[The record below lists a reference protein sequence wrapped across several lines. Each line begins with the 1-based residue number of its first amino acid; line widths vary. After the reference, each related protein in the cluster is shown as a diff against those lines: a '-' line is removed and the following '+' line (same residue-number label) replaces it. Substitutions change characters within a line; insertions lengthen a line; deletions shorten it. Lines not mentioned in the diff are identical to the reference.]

1 MSDKTNAVR
10 KCESVGLDFEL
21 FTYDSGGEAIDGK
34 SVADII
40 GKAYYEVFKTLVTI
54 GGSGEHF
61 VFVIP
66 VDAALDLKKAA
77 KAVGEKS
84 IEMLPL
90 KLLLSTTGYVKGGC
104 SPIGMKKHFKTVFDE
119 MILLIDQIT
128 FSAGRIGLQ
137 ICMDVADLSK
147 VLAFDVAD
155 VTIKGG
161 NA

>member
-10 KCESVGLDFEL
+10 KCESAGLIFEL
-21 FTYDSGGEAIDGK
+21 FTYDSGGDAIDGK
-34 SVADII
+34 SVADMI

-54 GGSGEHF
+54 GSSGEHY

-104 SPIGMKKHFKTVFDE
+104 SPIGMKTQFKTVFDE
-119 MILLIDQIT
+119 MILLIDQII

-137 ICMDVADLSK
+137 ICMDVSDLST
-147 VLAFDVAD
+147 VVAYDVAD
-155 VTIKGG
+155 VTT
-161 NA
+161 

>member
-1 MSDKTNAVR
+1 MSEKTNVAR
-10 KCESVGLDFEL
+10 KCESAGLAFEL
-21 FTYDSGGEAIDGK
+21 FAYDSGGDAIDGK
-34 SVADII
+34 SVADLI
-40 GKAYYEVFKTLVTI
+40 GKAYHEVFKTLVTI
-54 GGSGEHF
+54 GTSGEHY

-66 VDAALDLKKAA
+66 VDTALDLKKAA

-104 SPIGMKKHFKTVFDE
+104 SPIGMKKQFKTVFDE

-137 ICMDVADLSK
+137 ICMDVSDLAT
-147 VLAFDVAD
+147 VVVYDVAD
-155 VTIKGG
+155 ITTG
-161 NA
+161 

>member
-10 KCESVGLDFEL
+10 KCESVGLVFEL

-54 GGSGEHF
+54 GSSGEHF

-66 VDAALDLKKAA
+66 VDASLDLKKAA

-90 KLLLSTTGYVKGGC
+90 KLLLSTTGYIKGGC
-104 SPIGMKKHFKTVFDE
+104 SPIGMKKQFKTVFDE
-119 MILLIDQIT
+119 MILLIDQVT

-137 ICMDVADLSK
+137 ICVNVVDLST
-147 VLAFDVAD
+147 VIDYDIAD
-155 VTIKGG
+155 ITT
-161 NA
+161 

>member
-10 KCESVGLDFEL
+10 KCESAGLDFEL
-21 FTYDSGGEAIDGK
+21 FTYDSGGEAVDGK
-34 SVADII
+34 SVADMI
-40 GKAYYEVFKTLVTI
+40 GKAYHEVFKTLVTV
-54 GGSGEHF
+54 GSSGEHY

-66 VDAALDLKKAA
+66 VDSALDLKKAA
-77 KAVGEKS
+77 KTVGEKS

-119 MILLIDQIT
+119 MILLVDQIT

-137 ICMDVADLSK
+137 ICMDVSDLST
-147 VLAFDVAD
+147 VIVYDVAD
-155 VTIKGG
+155 VTT
-161 NA
+161 

>member
-10 KCESVGLDFEL
+10 KCESIGLKYDL
-21 FTYDSGGEAIDGK
+21 FTYDSGGEAIDGRT
-34 SVADII
+34 VADII

-54 GGSGEHF
+54 GSSGEHF

-66 VDAALDLKKAA
+66 VDASLDLKKAA

-104 SPIGMKKHFKTVFDE
+104 SPIGMKKQFKTVFDE
-119 MILLIDQIT
+119 MSLLIDYLT

-137 ICMDVADLSK
+137 ICVEVKDLSN
-147 VLAFDVAD
+147 VLLFDVAD
-155 VTIKGG
+155 VTIK
-161 NA
+161 

>member
-10 KCESVGLDFEL
+10 KCESVGLKYDL
-21 FTYDSGGEAIDGK
+21 FTYDSGGEAIDGRT
-34 SVADII
+34 VADII
-40 GKAYYEVFKTLVTI
+40 GKAYYDVFKTLVTI
-54 GGSGEHF
+54 GSSGEHF

-66 VDAALDLKKAA
+66 VDASLDLKKAA

-104 SPIGMKKHFKTVFDE
+104 SPIGMKKQFKTVFDE

-137 ICMDVADLSK
+137 ICVDVVDLSK

-155 VTIKGG
+155 VSTKM
-161 NA
+161 

>member
-1 MSDKTNAVR
+1 MSEKTNAVR
-10 KCESVGLDFEL
+10 KCDSVGLKYSL
-21 FTYDSGGEAIDGK
+21 FTYDSGGEATDGI
-34 SVADII
+34 SVADSI
-40 GKAYYEVFKTLVTI
+40 GKEYYEVFKTLVTI
-54 GGSGEHF
+54 GNSGEHF

-66 VDAALDLKKAA
+66 VDRSLDLKKAS

-104 SPIGMKKHFKTVFDE
+104 SPIGMKRHFKTVFDE

-137 ICMDVADLSK
+137 ICLDVEDLSK
-147 VLAFDVAD
+147 VVMFDVAD
-155 VTIKGG
+155 VTT
-161 NA
+161 

>member
-10 KCESVGLDFEL
+10 RCESAGLDFEL
-21 FTYDSGGEAIDGK
+21 FTYDSNGEAVDGK
-34 SVADII
+34 AVADMI

-54 GGSGEHF
+54 GGSGEHY

-119 MILLIDQIT
+119 MILLVDQIT

-137 ICMDVADLSK
+137 ICLNVSDLST
-147 VLAFDVAD
+147 VVAYD
-155 VTIKGG
+155 AANVTK
-161 NA
+161 